1 MSAAGGKA
9 PPPVS
14 PSIFSYVPYHDD
26 IYRGYV
32 TVRSYAEWFFTE
44 HLVGKFILETL
55 TSLNPSPGQKNL
67 MIKIPEAIYKVA
79 HRFEHS
85 PAKAAHLLKSFAHT
99 IKPLII
105 LAPCAKSFLA
115 FGETAGKVVPIF
127 KQGQDKRRYVVFE
140 TTGDVQKPLQASYK
154 LENWEQW
161 LNKGELIAHW
171 AISFCESEA
180 GYQKMMNNGPS
191 RLTTL
196 ARILSPLVSAK
207 ILYMEGSFL
216 YKTLQPA
223 EDKHD
228 VGAVDKKK
236 AKLAKQEIYG
246 SALKIALAVIC
257 LSLDLFNKFGS
268 KEKQSVWLETTIFWA
283 SVAPAFVGTAAHF
296 YWPKL
301 VLTPLQ
307 NSVGIR

>member
-1 MSAAGGKA
+1 MGVAAGGPA
-9 PPPVS
+9 S
-14 PSIFSYVPYHDD
+14 PSIFSYIPYHNE
-26 IYRGYV
+26 IYNGYV
-32 TVRSYAEWFFTE
+32 TVRSYAERFFIE
-44 HLVGKFILETL
+44 NLLGKFIVETL

-67 MIKIPEAIYKVA
+67 MIKIPEAIFKIA

-85 PAKAAHLLKSFAHT
+85 STAAAHVLKSFAHT

-105 LAPCAKSFLA
+105 MAPCAKSFLA
-115 FGETAGKVVPIF
+115 FGEAAGKIVPIF
-127 KQGQDKRRYVVFE
+127 KQGPEKRKYVVVDTE
-140 TTGDVQKPLQASYK
+140 GVQKKLAASYELK
-154 LENWEQW
+154 SWEQW

-191 RLTTL
+191 RFTTL
-196 ARILSPLVSAK
+196 ARVLSPLVSAK
-207 ILYMEGSFL
+207 TLYMEGSFL

-223 EDKHD
+223 EGKHD
-228 VGAVDKKK
+228 VSAADKKK
-236 AKLAKQEIYG
+236 AKLAKQEVCG
-246 SALKIALAVIC
+246 SALKITLAVIC
-257 LSLDLFNKFGS
+257 LSLDLFSKFGS
-268 KEKQSVWLETTIFWA
+268 KEKQPVWLETTIFWA